1 MGMSVGAMNSVLYPL
16 LLRHPGFGERPT
28 WARPSRVQRHPLSRM
43 KLHCHDILGTT
54 SWDVRGFSSC
64 CTRFDTWARHQM
76 VESAPAVAY
85 GAPDMTHFLPPPAAP
100 VVTSSGPC
108 AVTYSLQPQVAPAV
122 TYMGAAPIA
131 PATYSTGP
139 QVSPAVTYM
148 SEAGKV
154 AVALAVTY

>member
-1 MGMSVGAMNSVLYPL
+1 VALAVTYMGEAAPV
-16 LLRHPGFGERPT
+16 
-28 WARPSRVQRHPLSRM
+28 
-43 KLHCHDILGTT
+43 
-54 SWDVRGFSSC
+54 
-64 CTRFDTWARHQM
+64 
-76 VESAPAVAY
+76 APALAVTY
-85 GAPDMTHFLPPPAAP
+85 GAPP
-100 VVTSSGPC
+100 VVTSSGPF

-154 AVALAVTY
+154 AVALAVTYF